1 MPTLSQQDF
10 LGCLESEAFLDADRA
25 LARFISDKC
34 DSGNLWLPLAA
45 ALTMRWARMGHTYF
59 DVLDPEGLAKQLL
72 PFGLAWPDQIQ
83 WKEILNNRKFVGT
96 PHSPNAPLIFEA
108 PNCLYLNRYYVH
120 EVELAEK
127 ILSLALSSGSL
138 SAHNASISVHS
149 KSLDSLHPTQA
160 DAINA
165 ALADRFHIITG
176 GPGTGKTTIALHYL
190 KELLET
196 NALGERPRI
205 AAVAPTGKAAARLQ
219 ESLSSGI
226 DRLDTD
232 TFTKESLEAIECQ
245 TIHRLLGYLPFKTE
259 FRRNRRNPISVDA
272 IVIDEA
278 SMIDLPLMNRLFQAI
293 PQTCRILMLG
303 DSDQLA
309 SVEVGTT
316 FADFLAAASN
326 ESSPLNRCVSRLTQ
340 SYRFSADSSIRRICD
355 SSRDGDQA
363 TIATL
368 LENEQEDFAFFLTS
382 IEQSGNLEKAYAEIL
397 ERHKRIIDS
406 CTREEA
412 LEELNRFTI
421 LSPMR
426 ATPLGTQFINAE
438 IYRRI
443 TGQRP
448 AAIDQVYHG
457 APIMI
462 VENDYDQELFNGD
475 LGLAWQP
482 NPAESA
488 QALFLRDGLT
498 KTFPL
503 SVVSRYE
510 IANAMTIHKSQ
521 GSEFETVAVVF
532 DHTEPRFLTRE
543 LLYTAMS
550 RARKRLMLFGRKT
563 AIQESIHNRVS
574 RATGLAERLAVRR

>member
-1 MPTLSQQDF
+1 MPSLSQPDF
-10 LGCLESEAFLDADRA
+10 LGCLDSDAFLDTDRA
-25 LARFISDKC
+25 LARFISDKS
-34 DSGNLWLPLAA
+34 DSDNQWLPLAA
-45 ALTMRWARMGHTYF
+45 ALTMRWARLGHTYF

-72 PFGLAWPDQIQ
+72 PFGLAWPDQTQ
-83 WKEILNNRKFVGT
+83 WTEILNDRKFVGS
-96 PHSPNAPLIFEA
+96 PHSPNAPLILEA

-127 ILSLALSSGSL
+127 ILSLASSSGSFPTR
-138 SAHNASISVHS
+138 NVSISFPSES
-149 KSLDSLHPTQA
+149 KDSLHPTQV
-160 DAINA
+160 DAIIA
-165 ALADRFHIITG
+165 ALTSQFHIITG

-205 AAVAPTGKAAARLQ
+205 ATAAPTGKAAARLQ

-226 DRLDTD
+226 CRLDTD
-232 TFTKESLEAIECQ
+232 TFIKKSLEAIECQ

-278 SMIDLPLMNRLFQAI
+278 SMIDLPLMNRLFEAI
-293 PQTCRILMLG
+293 PQSCRILMLG
-303 DSDQLA
+303 DPDQLA

-326 ESSPLNRCVSRLTQ
+326 ESSPLSKCVSRLTQ
-340 SYRFSADSSIRRICD
+340 SYRFSGDSSIRRICD
-355 SSRDGDQA
+355 CARDGDQA
-363 TIATL
+363 AIATL
-368 LENEQEDFAFFLTS
+368 LEDKQDDFAFFPTS
-382 IEQSGNLEKAYAEIL
+382 IEQSGNLEKAYVEIL
-397 ERHKRIIDS
+397 ERHKRIINS
-406 CTREEA
+406 STLEEA
-412 LEELNRFTI
+412 LEELNRFVI

-426 ATPLGTQFINAE
+426 ASPLGTQSINAE

-448 AAIDQVYHG
+448 ATIDQVYHG

-462 VENDYDQELFNGD
+462 MENDYDQELFNGD
-475 LGLAWQP
+475 LGLVWQP
-482 NPAESA
+482 NPAEPA
-488 QALFLRDGLT
+488 QALFPRDSSA

-503 SVVSRYE
+503 SVISRYE

-521 GSEFETVAVVF
+521 GSEFQTVAVVF

-550 RARKRLMLFGRKT
+550 RARKRLMLFGRKS
-563 AIQESIHNRVS
+563 AIQESIDNRVS
-574 RATGLAERLAVRR
+574 RATGLAERLTAHR